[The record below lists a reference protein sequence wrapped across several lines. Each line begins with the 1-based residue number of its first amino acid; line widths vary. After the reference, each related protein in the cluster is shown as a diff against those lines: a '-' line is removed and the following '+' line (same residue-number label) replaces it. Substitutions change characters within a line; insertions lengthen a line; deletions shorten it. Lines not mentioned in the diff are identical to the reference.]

1 MTRLLRA
8 GFARLFDSRLFM
20 VCVCTMLVPAVVA
33 VCVLAAVENQGEFYS
48 PSDNM
53 LFAGTSY
60 IGIVIAV
67 LTGFFIGADHSS
79 GAIRNKLSVGH
90 SRAAIYFSNLIIC
103 VSASLIMHVTW
114 LAVPIFS
121 EAVGI
126 IRKFEMP
133 ADKIALEVFAS
144 VLAVSALAAIFLPIC
159 MLIQSKSVGAVS
171 AVVLSFV
178 MLFVTQDLDG
188 TPWYD
193 VIPTCQ
199 LMQITE
205 NRMQFNE
212 HYYIWLPDNINM
224 FPFYSL
230 LIIIITTA
238 LGVCIFRRKDLK

>member
-1 MTRLLRA
+1 MNRLLRA
-8 GFARLFDSRLFM
+8 GFARLFGSRLFM
-20 VCVCTMLVPAVVA
+20 LCIYAMLVPAVVS
-33 VCVLAAVENQGEFYS
+33 VCVFGILDKEAEFYFS
-48 PSDNM
+48 TDNM
-53 LFAGTSY
+53 LFGGTTY
-60 IGIVIAV
+60 IGIAIAI
-67 LTGFFIGADHSS
+67 LIGFFLGTDHSN
-79 GAIRNKLSVGH
+79 GILRNKLTVGH

-103 VSASLIMHVTW
+103 VSASLIMHIIW
-114 LAVPIFS
+114 LAVFIFS

-126 IRKFEMP
+126 IRKFYMS
-133 ADKIALEVFAS
+133 ADEIALEVFAS
-144 VLAVSALAAIFLPIC
+144 VLAVSALAAVFTLIC
-159 MLIQSKSVGAVS
+159 MLISSRSIGAVS

-178 MLFVTQDLDG
+178 MLFVTQSLDG

-199 LMQITE
+199 LMQLTE

-238 LGVCIFRRKDLK
+238 AGVLIFRRKDLK

>member
-8 GFARLFDSRLFM
+8 DFARLFGSRLFM
-20 VCVCTMLVPAVVA
+20 FCFCSMLVPAVLT
-33 VCVLAAVENQGEFYS
+33 VCVFGILDKEAEFDFLT
-48 PSDNM
+48 DNI

-103 VSASLIMHVTW
+103 VSASLIMHITW

-159 MLIQSKSVGAVS
+159 MLIPSKSVGAVS

-199 LMQITE
+199 LMQLTE

-238 LGVCIFRRKDLK
+238 AGVLIFRRKDLK